1 MMSEL
6 LSQTRKKDEIITFFR
21 DRGSGSLPVMLGYWV
36 HDLDPFLWRWSED
49 WGIRYYGL
57 AYVAG
62 FLAVYFGF
70 RYFRLRGMSEL
81 DRDQE
86 GSLLTWLVLGT
97 LIGGRLG
104 YCLMYDFS
112 RTLADPVSIIAFW
125 RGGIQ
130 GMASH
135 GGIIGVALAALF
147 FALKHRL
154 EVWRLFDN
162 LAVWA
167 PVGIFLGRIAN
178 FINGELWGR
187 PTGAEWG
194 VVFPAAGDGIPR
206 HPSQLYEALGEGL
219 ILFLAVW
226 WHRHHRSTPG
236 TTSVLFLLVYAL
248 VRIAGEQFR
257 EPDAHIGYL
266 WGGFTQGQLLSAG
279 LITVSLVLY
288 LVIYFRKAG
297 ESRRKN

>member
-1 MMSEL
+1 
-6 LSQTRKKDEIITFFR
+6 
-21 DRGSGSLPVMLGYWV
+21 MLGYWV

-57 AYVAG
+57 AYVIG

-70 RYFRLRGMSEL
+70 RYFRLRGMSDL
-81 DRDQE
+81 NRDQE

-104 YCLMYDFS
+104 YCLLYDFS
-112 RTLADPVSIIAFW
+112 KTLSDPVSVIAFW

-135 GGIIGVALAALF
+135 GGIIGVALAALA
-147 FALKHRL
+147 FALRHRL
-154 EVWRLFDN
+154 EVWKLFDN

-187 PTGAEWG
+187 PTGESWG
-194 VVFPAAGDGIPR
+194 VVFPTAGDGIPR
-206 HPSQLYEALGEGL
+206 HPSQLYEALGEGV
-219 ILFLAVW
+219 ILFLVVW
-226 WHRHHRSTPG
+226 WHRNYRTTPG
-236 TTSVLFLLVYAL
+236 TTSALFLLVYAL

-266 WGGFTQGQLLSAG
+266 WGGLTQGQILSVG
-279 LITVSLVLY
+279 LIVLSVILT
-288 LVIYFRKAG
+288 LVIYTGQALEKRG
-297 ESRRKN
+297 KN